1 MRAAVTTGMKAVAL
15 TTGKSGMEAVMVN
28 VTDRAKIALKSAL
41 SRSVE
46 EPGIGLRV
54 EVSEE
59 DACVLFPDREKA
71 GDQVIEH
78 EGDVLLLLGEEVSQP
93 LDGATIDLEETPEGT
108 HLVVTKPDVPVDG
121 TGRL

>member
-1 MRAAVTTGMKAVAL
+1 
-15 TTGKSGMEAVMVN
+15 MVN

-59 DACVLFPDREKA
+59 GACALFPDREKA
-71 GDQVIEH
+71 GDQVVEH
-78 EGDVLLLLGEEVSQP
+78 EGDVLLLIGEEVSQP
-93 LDGATIDLEETPEGT
+93 LDGATIDLAETPEGA
-108 HLVVTKPDVPVDG
+108 HLVVTKPDVPLDG
-121 TGRL
+121 TGRP